1 MKVGFMKEAYPEADA
16 RVSCRKI
23 TSALWQTER
32 MFSWTRVLLDLRAGD
47 DASSLKLQMLY
58 DTAQIVG
65 KGGRPPF
72 PVWWCDLGSFGEE
85 AGSTGPRGVRTT
97 GTFGEWDLIL
107 GEGRLGEEGRG
118 GWVDK
123 GKKETAEEDR
133 RLPLQLRLL
142 LLQILLLLLI
152 LQELP
157 KRRQPSER
165 SDLRA
170 AGKAGGPRTGGEALG
185 CRVATW
191 GWRGRGGG
199 NRRGGAV

>member
-1 MKVGFMKEAYPEADA
+1 M
-16 RVSCRKI
+16 
-23 TSALWQTER
+23 
-32 MFSWTRVLLDLRAGD
+32 
-47 DASSLKLQMLY
+47 
-58 DTAQIVG
+58 
-65 KGGRPPF
+65 GG
-72 PVWWCDLGSFGEE
+72 FGEE

-142 LLQILLLLLI
+142 PIQKLKILLLL

-165 SDLRA
+165 SELSA

-185 CRVATW
+185 CRVATG

>member
-1 MKVGFMKEAYPEADA
+1 M
-16 RVSCRKI
+16 
-23 TSALWQTER
+23 
-32 MFSWTRVLLDLRAGD
+32 
-47 DASSLKLQMLY
+47 
-58 DTAQIVG
+58 
-65 KGGRPPF
+65 GG
-72 PVWWCDLGSFGEE
+72 FGEE

-118 GWVDK
+118 GRVDK

-142 LLQILLLLLI
+142 LLQILLLLL

-170 AGKAGGPRTGGEALG
+170 AGRLGAPGRGARLWVAGWPLGGGVGEEGAIGEAG
-185 CRVATW
+185 QCERETKDQQ
-191 GWRGRGGG
+191 
-199 NRRGGAV
+199 

>member
-1 MKVGFMKEAYPEADA
+1 M
-16 RVSCRKI
+16 
-23 TSALWQTER
+23 
-32 MFSWTRVLLDLRAGD
+32 
-47 DASSLKLQMLY
+47 
-58 DTAQIVG
+58 
-65 KGGRPPF
+65 GG
-72 PVWWCDLGSFGEE
+72 FGEE

-142 LLQILLLLLI
+142 LLQILLLL
-152 LQELP
+152 QELP

-170 AGKAGGPRTGGEALG
+170 AGKAGVPRTGSEALG
-185 CRVATW
+185 CRVDTW